1 MYETN
6 RNPDRTII
14 ISVIPK
20 GTNRTSN
27 EDNLK
32 ELKLLCKTAGCNV
45 VLQLTQELP
54 KINNAT
60 CVGTG
65 KLEEIKE
72 IIKDEDIQLI
82 VFDDELSPMQN
93 RNLMRELNIKVMDR
107 SGIILEI
114 FATHARSQEARLQ
127 VELAYLQYMLPR
139 LTRQWTHLSKQYGGV
154 GTNAKGPGET
164 QIESDRRLVRERI
177 QFLKGKLKEIEI
189 QKNTQRKGR
198 EDLTRFAL
206 VGYTN
211 AGKSTLMKAIMESNS
226 DEEKG
231 ENIYIADKLF
241 ATLDTTVRSFELP
254 SGEKSLL
261 SDTVGFIRKLPHHLV
276 ASFRSTLAEAK
287 EADFIVIV
295 TDISHPNFED
305 HIKVV
310 NDTLLGLG
318 IIDKTFIHIF
328 NKIDLLEEKDIIS
341 RLKKEYT
348 NPIFISAKHRSYIDD
363 VLNKFAVLNDALTKK
378 IDLFVPYPKM
388 NMLNKIYNN
397 AEIISRTDTDTGVAL
412 RLKIKKDYSIMFHN
426 LYKEFLSNKQ

>member
-6 RNPDRTII
+6 VKPDRTII
-14 ISVIPK
+14 ISVITK
-20 GTNRTSN
+20 GTNRELN

-32 ELKLLCKTAGCNV
+32 ELKLLCKTAGCDV
-45 VLQLTQELP
+45 VLKLTQELP

-72 IIKDEDIQLI
+72 IIKEEDIQLI
-82 VFDDELSPMQN
+82 VFDSELSPMQN

-177 QFLKGKLKEIEI
+177 QFLKGKLKEIEV

-198 EDLTRFAL
+198 ENLPRFAL

-211 AGKSTLMKAIMESNS
+211 AGKSTLMKSIMELNS
-226 DEEKG
+226 DDERV
-231 ENIYIADKLF
+231 ENIYVADKLF
-241 ATLDTTVRSFELP
+241 ATLDTTVRSFGLP
-254 SGEKSLL
+254 SGEKALL

-295 TDISHPNFED
+295 TDISHPNFEN

-310 NDTLLGLG
+310 NDTLTELGVK
-318 IIDKTFIHIF
+318 DKIFIHIF
-328 NKIDLLEEKDIIS
+328 NKIDLLEEKDIIN
-341 RLKKEYT
+341 RLKNEYA
-348 NPIFISAKHRSYIDD
+348 NPIFISAKYGSYMDD

-378 IDLFVPYPKM
+378 IDLFVPYKKM

-397 AEIISRTDTDTGVAL
+397 AEIVSRTDTDTGVAL
-412 RLKIKKDYSIMFHN
+412 RLKIKKDYSTMFHN
-426 LYKEFLSNKQ
+426 LYKEFVASKE